1 VSLLIVAI
9 AVVVVTASAAIAQSS
24 GPDAAQ
30 RAEREGK
37 FAEAAEIWRVVAK
50 ANPRDSIAFA
60 SLGLDLARQRKYGSG
75 HRIS

>member
-50 ANPRDSIAFA
+50 VCGHVERAKSW
-60 SLGLDLARQRKYGSG
+60 LDTHGNDLHRYGVED
-75 HRIS
+75 